1 MKAIGNYIIINET
14 EEKVKTTK
22 GGLELTEKHRE
33 DIRYIE
39 AVIISSGTEILKSG
53 QGIVYDRV
61 AGYPIEFEDK
71 VYKVI
76 QVRDVVALL

>member
-1 MKAIGNYIIINET
+1 MKAIGNYLIINET

-39 AVIISSGTEILKSG
+39 AIIISSGNELLKEG
-53 QGIVYDRV
+53 QSIIYDRV
-61 AGYPIEFEDK
+61 AGHPVENDDK

-76 QVRDVVALL
+76 QVRDVVAIL